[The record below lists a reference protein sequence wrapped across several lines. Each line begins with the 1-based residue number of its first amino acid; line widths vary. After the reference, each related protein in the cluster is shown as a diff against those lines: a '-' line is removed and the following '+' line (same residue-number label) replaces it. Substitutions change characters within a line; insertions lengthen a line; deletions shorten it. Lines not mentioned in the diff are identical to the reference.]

1 MFDSP
6 QILDQHGN
14 PTADRTNSV
23 PSGIGQDLIEKFN
36 SELASIKQ
44 QADNI
49 DRLNGVMGGYSGL
62 VQGLNFQGQFAGY
75 PYSPETISQP
85 YTLANANAYVPLS
98 LNRILL
104 SYSYMTQGL
113 FRTVVCQPVDDAM
126 RGGFQIKA
134 PELSQEEITQL
145 QRVMSRNRS
154 QHDMRK
160 IAKTIGGWVNYNACA
175 NLARSDMSA
184 IKHLAYWGRLYGGSG
199 LIVNTDQD
207 FQKELDIEAIRP
219 DSPLVFIPADRWEL
233 ILSNQNIFDYKNGI
247 PYNYYGYPL
256 HASRVVKF
264 IWAEAPSYI
273 RLRLQGWGMSEMEQ
287 CIRAVN
293 SFLKF
298 ENLIFELLDEAK
310 IDVWKMKGFNTSLAS
325 STATQRVQQAIILQ
339 NQLKNYQNAIVM
351 DAEDDYEQK
360 NLGAIFTGLANV
372 WEQLRLNL
380 CAALKIPKN
389 KLFGESSG
397 GFSSGEDSL
406 ENYNSIV
413 EGLREEMTPAILDVV
428 SLRCQQLFGFIPEEI
443 DIAWKPLRVLSGNE
457 AEDVKTKKQTRI
469 MERFEAGLSTAQ
481 EASEELKIEGLLGVD
496 TDVLTGV
503 RDVEPIEMMKI
514 KADKQ
519 KAKSGIEGAKKDFGK
534 AKTNAEAKKKILV
547 ND

>member
-1 MFDSP
+1 LFDSP

-14 PTADRTNSV
+14 PIADRTNSV

-199 LIVNTDQD
+199 LIVNTDKD

>member
-1 MFDSP
+1 MKS
-6 QILDQHGN
+6 ILDQHGN
-14 PTADRTNSV
+14 PIMDRENSI
-23 PSGIGQDLIEKFN
+23 PNGIGSDIIEKFN
-36 SELASIKQ
+36 SELASIKE
-44 QADNI
+44 QANNI
-49 DRLNGVMGGYSGL
+49 DRLNSAMGGYSGL

-160 IAKTIGGWVNYNACA
+160 ISKTIGGWVNYNACA
-175 NLARSDMSA
+175 NLARSDISA

-233 ILSNQNIFDYKNGI
+233 ILSNLNIFDYKSGI

-351 DAEDDYEQK
+351 DADDDYEQK

-443 DIAWKPLRVLSGNE
+443 DITWKPLRVLSGNE

-503 RDVEPIEMMKI
+503 RDVEPIEMMKL
-514 KADKQ
+514 KVDKQ

-534 AKTNAEAKKKILV
+534 AKSNSEAKKKILV

>member
-113 FRTVVCQPVDDAM
+113 FRTVVCQPVDDAL

-175 NLARSDMSA
+175 NLARSDISA

-443 DIAWKPLRVLSGNE
+443 DITWKPLRVLSGNE

-503 RDVEPIEMMKI
+503 RDVEPIEMMKL
-514 KADKQ
+514 KVDKQ

-534 AKTNAEAKKKILV
+534 AKSNSEAKKKILV

>member
-1 MFDSP
+1 MKS
-6 QILDQHGN
+6 ILDQHGN
-14 PTADRTNSV
+14 PIMDRENSI
-23 PSGIGQDLIEKFN
+23 PNGIGSDIIEKFN
-36 SELASIKQ
+36 SELASIKE
-44 QADNI
+44 QANNI
-49 DRLNGVMGGYSGL
+49 DRLNNSMGGYSGL

-160 IAKTIGGWVNYNACA
+160 ISKTIGGWVNYNACA
-175 NLARSDMSA
+175 NLARSDISA

-233 ILSNQNIFDYKNGI
+233 ILSNLNIFDYKNGI

-351 DAEDDYEQK
+351 DADDDYEQK

-443 DIAWKPLRVLSGNE
+443 DITWKPLRVLSGNE

-503 RDVEPIEMMKI
+503 RDVEPIEMMKL
-514 KADKQ
+514 KVDKQ

-534 AKTNAEAKKKILV
+534 AKSNSEAKKKILV